1 MRTARP
7 QVPHVL
13 APTLD
18 LGVRRGDIS
27 GANVTLERI
36 TKDSLAPCE
45 QHCREGM
52 AYGQDVRL
60 SYMRRGIRVK
70 KVDG

>member
-27 GANVTLERI
+27 WANVTLERI
-36 TKDSLAPCE
+36 TKDILAPCE

-52 AYGQDVRL
+52 VVWAGCQAQLHAARY
-60 SYMRRGIRVK
+60 
-70 KVDG
+70 